1 MNNDLHCYCWEI
13 GHRNSHIIAIIKPER
28 SHRMPERFMSI
39 SLLRHPRKLF
49 EGLILNWTV
58 LIIEIQLIPQQ
69 AGIRQSKSAKGQ
81 LLKIPQRIA
90 DSFEKELIRRAV
102 LVDLSAA

>member
-1 MNNDLHCYCWEI
+1 MELIVSTLLTTYNNDFLILMNNDLHCYCWEI

-49 EGLILNWTV
+49 EGLILN
-58 LIIEIQLIPQQ
+58 
-69 AGIRQSKSAKGQ
+69 
-81 LLKIPQRIA
+81 
-90 DSFEKELIRRAV
+90 
-102 LVDLSAA
+102 